1 MAVTIKEVAQRAG
14 CSIKTV
20 SRVVNNEP
28 HVKEQLRERVFK
40 AISDLGYVP
49 NISARQLALRK
60 SHVICILLHSSGSF
74 QSTVISKVLD
84 LGYEGNY
91 EILIQTYYPSFSRSR
106 DKIATLI
113 QQKRIDGLVTTPPC
127 DSDPF
132 LNNLIKTSGIA
143 HVHIGPFQPTGGAP
157 YVSAEDFTG
166 AYQMTEYLI
175 QLGHLKIGLLMG
187 LRNHRS
193 SLERLLG
200 YKSAIENHKLV
211 FSGKYMVDSE
221 NNFAGGYNAAKMLMS
236 LSEPPSAIFAL
247 SDEAGAGALYALNEL
262 KICVPEQVSLA
273 AFGDI
278 THSKEIWPG
287 ISVVKY
293 PLEQIVE
300 ESVRMLIELV
310 EGHQPQQRQV
320 IFPTRIIQRGSIRSI
335 LDFENQ
341 SEEVNTISTVRK
353 KSGTLKFLT
362 IFSKVAAIL
371 LLCVGSIYFIYQN
384 E

>member
-1 MAVTIKEVAQRAG
+1 MRYKYNTCRGVYNYLSNLDDNKQIKRGKLAVTIKEVAQQAG

-28 HVKEQLRERVFK
+28 HVKEDLRKQVLK
-40 AISDLGYVP
+40 AISDLRYIP
-49 NISARQLALRK
+49 NISARQLAQRK
-60 SHVICILLHSSGSF
+60 SNVICILLHSSGSF

-91 EILIQTYYPSFSRSR
+91 EILVQTYYPSFSRSR

-113 QQKRIDGLVTTPPC
+113 QQNRIDGLVTTPPC

-143 HVHIGPFQPTGGAP
+143 HVHIEPFQPTGGTP

-175 QLGHLKIGLLMG
+175 QLGHQKIGLLMG

-200 YKSAIENHKLV
+200 YKAAIESHALV
-211 FSGKYMVDSE
+211 FSAKYLVDSE
-221 NNFAGGYNAAKMLMS
+221 NNFPGGYNAAKILMS
-236 LSEPPSAIFAL
+236 FSEPPTAIFAL
-247 SDEAGAGALYALNEL
+247 SDEAGAGALFALNEL
-262 KICVPEQVSLA
+262 KINVPGQVSLA

-287 ISVVKY
+287 ISAVKY

-300 ESVRMLIELV
+300 ESVRMLIDLV
-310 EGHQPQQRQV
+310 EGRRPKERQV
-320 IFPTRIIQRGSIRSI
+320 IFPTKIIQRGSIRSI
-335 LDFENQ
+335 LDSGHQ
-341 SEEVNTISTVRK
+341 SDGVIT
-353 KSGTLKFLT
+353 
-362 IFSKVAAIL
+362 
-371 LLCVGSIYFIYQN
+371 
-384 E
+384 